1 MAGGCNSLTM
11 LRLAAY
17 IRELWSL
24 ACVFGMIRSNHFVP
38 MAAFATSFIMSPG
51 RSVTIGRE
59 IGDWVLPYVS
69 TMSRRHANKAQR
81 FLIGNQLLRL
91 ERM

>member
-1 MAGGCNSLTM
+1 MCFRDDPVER
-11 LRLAAY
+11 LRADGNVRDVLH
-17 IRELWSL
+17 L
-24 ACVFGMIRSNHFVP
+24 
-38 MAAFATSFIMSPG
+38 SPG
-51 RSVTIGRE
+51 RSVMIGRE

-69 TMSRRHANKAQR
+69 AMSRRHANKAQR